1 MLDKYEELKGLRV
14 FSKKLSKDIVVDISD
29 GAISISNLENAN
41 PLVNLFWTDN
51 GWSNTSD
58 NWIDNG
64 WANSGGWGNGRW
76 IDNGWSNSSGWGD
89 GRWMDSGWSNSS
101 NGGSW
106 MDSGWNNSGSGCYVT
121 TACVE
126 YMGLDDNCDE
136 LETLRYYRDML
147 VEEDE
152 KFRNEVLD
160 YYRKAPV
167 IVQKIMQSNDKNE
180 QLSSLYENLVQKCVS
195 LLKEKKIEEAKQ
207 HYVDVY
213 HSLLEKY
220 NC

>member
-1 MLDKYEELKGLRV
+1 MSEKYEELKGIKV
-14 FSKKLSKDIVVDISD
+14 FSKRLNQDIDIDISN
-29 GAISISNLENAN
+29 GAISIRNIDSINSLA
-41 PLVNLFWTDN
+41 NLFWTDN

-64 WANSGGWGNGRW
+64 WTNSGGWGNGRW
-76 IDNGWSNSSGWGD
+76 MDNGWANSGGWGNGD
-89 GRWMDSGWSNSS
+89 WIDSGWSNSS

-106 MDSGWNNSGSGCYVT
+106 VDSGWNNSGSGCYVT

-136 LETLRYYRDML
+136 LETLRYYRDIL
-147 VEEDE
+147 VEKDE
-152 KFRNEVLD
+152 NFRNEVLD

-167 IVQKIMQSNDKNE
+167 IVQKIMQSSEKEECLED
-180 QLSSLYENLVQKCVS
+180 LYKQLVQKCVS
-195 LLKEKKIEEAKQ
+195 LLKEERFEEAKK
-207 HYVDVY
+207 HYMEVY
-213 HSLLEKY
+213 RKLLKKY